1 MTSVALDDLV
11 GIDLLDELDALHRAQ
26 RETETRIL
34 RVATDFA
41 LEHGT
46 ETVDRARSLLPGRER
61 AVRLGGQGTPK
72 VAEFAPALVAGRLQ
86 LSAYAAGRLV
96 ADGLDLR
103 FRLPALQRRL
113 DDCEVRVGHARHVAR
128 ATRELTVEQA
138 EFVDAR
144 VAEFAD
150 GRVSWSRFETLVE
163 AAVIESDPEAAA
175 DRERRAATEQF
186 ARPTHSTDHGMR
198 GFYIRADLGV
208 IAQFDAGVT
217 FLADALEAAGVPG
230 SDDERRVRAVQLMAN
245 PAKAIAVIHA
255 ANDVRAGRETPQG
268 VFRLLPDESTL
279 VPQVEM
285 FVHLSRDAI
294 DQGFTGAAR
303 VEGQR
308 PLTAGWVRDH
318 LGPRCRFRVN
328 PVIDLAGQLP
338 VDAYEIPDRH
348 RQAVHLM
355 TPADT
360 FPFANDTSRNKQI
373 DHTEAYVRGGPGG
386 QSRIGNYGPMTTFH
400 HRIKTHGG
408 WDVKQPFPGIYL
420 WRDRSGAFYLVD
432 HTGTRRLASAA

>member
-1 MTSVALDDLV
+1 MASAVLDDLV

-72 VAEFAPALVAGRLQ
+72 VAEFAPALVAGRSSSRRTPQ
-86 LSAYAAGRLV
+86 EGWSPTGWTCASGCRSCSGGSTTARSAWAMLARRPRDAG
-96 ADGLDLR
+96 ADRG
-103 FRLPALQRRL
+103 AGSVRR
-113 DDCEVRVGHARHVAR
+113 R
-128 ATRELTVEQA
+128 
-138 EFVDAR
+138 R

-150 GRVSWSRFETLVE
+150 GRISWSRFETLVE

-175 DRERRAATEQF
+175 ERERRAATEQF

-198 GFYIRADLGV
+198 GFYIRAGLGV

-217 FLADALEAAGVPG
+217 FLADALEAVGVPG

-245 PAKAIAVIHA
+245 PARAIAVIHA

-268 VFRLLPDESTL
+268 VFRLLPDESTWCPSG
-279 VPQVEM
+279 VVRPPEPRR
-285 FVHLSRDAI
+285 SRAGI
-294 DQGFTGAAR
+294 CRRRTSGGAAS
-303 VEGQR
+303 VS
-308 PLTAGWVRDH
+308 TDWVREH
-318 LGPRCRFRVN
+318 LGPRCRFRVS

-348 RQAVHLM
+348 RRAC
-355 TPADT
+355 
-360 FPFANDTSRNKQI
+360 I
-373 DHTEAYVRGGPGG
+373 
-386 QSRIGNYGPMTTFH
+386 
-400 HRIKTHGG
+400 
-408 WDVKQPFPGIYL
+408 
-420 WRDRSGAFYLVD
+420 
-432 HTGTRRLASAA
+432 

>member
-1 MTSVALDDLV
+1 MTSVVLDDLV

-113 DDCEVRVGHARHVAR
+113 DDCEVRVGHARYVAR
-128 ATRELTVEQA
+128 MTRELTVEQA
-138 EFVDAR
+138 ALVDAR

-150 GRVSWSRFETLVE
+150 GRISWSRFETLVE

-175 DRERRAATEQF
+175 ERERRAATEQF
-186 ARPTHSTDHGMR
+186 ARPTHSTDHGTR
-198 GFYIRADLGV
+198 GFYIRAGLGV

-217 FLADALEAAGVPG
+217 FLADALEAVGVPG
-230 SDDERRVRAVQLMAN
+230 SADERRVRAVQLMAN

-279 VPQVEM
+279 VPRVEM

-294 DQGFTGAAR
+294 DQGFTGVAR

-308 PLTAGWVRDH
+308 PLTAGWVREH

-328 PVIDLAGQLP
+328 PVIDLAGQRP

-373 DHTEAYVRGGPGG
+373 DHTEAYVRGGPAG

>member
-1 MTSVALDDLV
+1 
-11 GIDLLDELDALHRAQ
+11 
-26 RETETRIL
+26 
-34 RVATDFA
+34 
-41 LEHGT
+41 
-46 ETVDRARSLLPGRER
+46 
-61 AVRLGGQGTPK
+61 
-72 VAEFAPALVAGRLQ
+72 
-86 LSAYAAGRLV
+86 
-96 ADGLDLR
+96 
-103 FRLPALQRRL
+103 
-113 DDCEVRVGHARHVAR
+113 
-128 ATRELTVEQA
+128 
-138 EFVDAR
+138 
-144 VAEFAD
+144 
-150 GRVSWSRFETLVE
+150 
-163 AAVIESDPEAAA
+163 
-175 DRERRAATEQF
+175 
-186 ARPTHSTDHGMR
+186 
-198 GFYIRADLGV
+198 
-208 IAQFDAGVT
+208 
-217 FLADALEAAGVPG
+217 
-230 SDDERRVRAVQLMAN
+230 MAN